1 MYLINLNKGDVK
13 MIGIC
18 GNEKASDVI
27 VTVNL
32 EAQGKSVEIR
42 SKLKGMFGSLIEKA
56 VMEVLAELKIENAH
70 IKVEDFG
77 ALDFII
83 KARTKTAI
91 NRAINAGGIN
101 Q

>member
-1 MYLINLNKGDVK
+1 

-18 GNEKASDVI
+18 GNEKASDVL

-32 EAQGKSVEIR
+32 EAQGRTVEIK
-42 SKLKGMFGSLIEKA
+42 SKLKEMFGSLMEKA
-56 VMEVLAELKIENAH
+56 VMEVLDELQVENAH
-70 IKVEDFG
+70 VKVEDFG

-91 NRAINAGGIN
+91 NRAKKAGGIN
-101 Q
+101 

>member
-1 MYLINLNKGDVK
+1 

-18 GNEKASDVI
+18 GNEKASDVV

-32 EAQGKSVEIR
+32 EAQGRTIEIK
-42 SKLKGMFGSLIEKA
+42 SKLKDMFGSLMEKA
-56 VMEVLAELKIENAH
+56 VMETLDELKVENAH
-70 IKVEDFG
+70 VKVEDFG

-91 NRAINAGGIN
+91 NRARKAGGIN
-101 Q
+101 

>member
-1 MYLINLNKGDVK
+1 

-18 GNEKASDVI
+18 GNEKASDAV

-32 EAQGKSVEIR
+32 ESKGRKVEIK
-42 SKLKGMFGSLIEKA
+42 SKLKGMFGSLMEKA
-56 VMEVLAELKIENAH
+56 VIEVLDELNIEN
-70 IKVEDFG
+70 ISVKVEDFG

-91 NRAINAGGIN
+91 RRAKNAGGIN
-101 Q
+101 

>member
-1 MYLINLNKGDVK
+1 

-32 EAQGKSVEIR
+32 NCKGRRIEIK
-42 SKLKGMFGSLIEKA
+42 SKLKKMFGSLMKKA
-56 VMEVLAELKIENAH
+56 VIEVLDELKIED
-70 IKVEDFG
+70 IDVQVEDFG
-77 ALDFII
+77 ALDFVI

-91 NRAINAGGIN
+91 RRAKNMGGIN
-101 Q
+101 

>member
-1 MYLINLNKGDVK
+1 

-18 GNEKASDVI
+18 GNEKASDVV

-32 EAQGKSVEIR
+32 EAQGRTVEIK
-42 SKLKGMFGSLIEKA
+42 SKLKDMFGSLMEKA
-56 VMEVLAELKIENAH
+56 VMEVLDELKVVNAH

-91 NRAINAGGIN
+91 NRAKKAGGIN
-101 Q
+101 

>member
-1 MYLINLNKGDVK
+1 

-18 GNEKASDVI
+18 GNEKASDAV

-32 EAQGKSVEIR
+32 ETKGREVEIK
-42 SKLKGMFGSLIEKA
+42 SKLKGMFGSLMEKA
-56 VMEVLAELKIENAH
+56 VIEVLDELNVEN
-70 IKVEDFG
+70 IFVKVEDFG

-91 NRAINAGGIN
+91 RRAINAGGIN
-101 Q
+101 

>member
-1 MYLINLNKGDVK
+1 

-18 GNEKASDVI
+18 GNEKASDAV

-32 EAQGKSVEIR
+32 ETKGREVEIK
-42 SKLKGMFGSLIEKA
+42 SKLKGMFGSLMEKA
-56 VMEVLAELKIENAH
+56 VIEVLDELNVEN
-70 IKVEDFG
+70 ISVKVEDFG

-91 NRAINAGGIN
+91 RRAINAGGIN
-101 Q
+101 

>member
-1 MYLINLNKGDVK
+1 

-18 GNEKASDVI
+18 GNEKASDAV

-32 EAQGKSVEIR
+32 EAQGKTVEIK
-42 SKLKGMFGSLIEKA
+42 SKLKGMFGSLMEKA
-56 VMEVLAELKIENAH
+56 VIEVLDELQVENVH
-70 IKVEDFG
+70 VKVEDFG

-91 NRAINAGGIN
+91 RRAMNAGGLN
-101 Q
+101 

>member
-1 MYLINLNKGDVK
+1 

-18 GNEKASDVI
+18 GNEKASDAV

-32 EAQGKSVEIR
+32 EAQGKTVEIK
-42 SKLKGMFGSLIEKA
+42 SKLKGMFGSLMEKA
-56 VMEVLAELKIENAH
+56 VMEALDELKVENVH
-70 IKVEDFG
+70 VKVVDFG

-91 NRAINAGGIN
+91 KRAMNAGGIK
-101 Q
+101 

>member
-1 MYLINLNKGDVK
+1 

-18 GNEKASDVI
+18 GNEKASDAV

-32 EAQGKSVEIR
+32 DSKGRKIEIK
-42 SKLKGMFGSLIEKA
+42 SKLKKMFGSLMEKA
-56 VMEVLAELKIENAH
+56 VIEILDELKIEN
-70 IKVEDFG
+70 IDVKVEDFG

-91 NRAINAGGIN
+91 RRAKNAGGIN
-101 Q
+101 

>member
-1 MYLINLNKGDVK
+1 

-18 GNEKASDVI
+18 GNEKASDAV

-32 EAQGKSVEIR
+32 EAQGKTVEIK
-42 SKLKGMFGSLIEKA
+42 SKLKGMFGSLMEKA
-56 VMEVLAELKIENAH
+56 VMEALDELKVENAH
-70 IKVEDFG
+70 VKVEDFG

-91 NRAINAGGIN
+91 KRAINAGGIN
-101 Q
+101 

>member
-1 MYLINLNKGDVK
+1 

-18 GNEKASDVI
+18 GNEKASDVV

-32 EAQGKSVEIR
+32 EAQGRTVEIK
-42 SKLKGMFGSLIEKA
+42 SKLKDMFGSLMEKA
-56 VMEVLAELKIENAH
+56 VVETLDELKVENAH
-70 IKVEDFG
+70 VKVEDFG

-91 NRAINAGGIN
+91 NRARKAGGIN
-101 Q
+101 

>member
-1 MYLINLNKGDVK
+1 

-18 GNEKASDVI
+18 GNEKASDAV

-32 EAQGKSVEIR
+32 DSKGRKIEIK
-42 SKLKGMFGSLIEKA
+42 SKLKKMFGSLMEKA
-56 VMEVLAELKIENAH
+56 VIEILDELKIEN
-70 IKVEDFG
+70 IDVKVEDFG

-91 NRAINAGGIN
+91 RRTKNAGGIN
-101 Q
+101 

>member
-1 MYLINLNKGDVK
+1 

-18 GNEKASDVI
+18 GNEKASDAV

-32 EAQGKSVEIR
+32 EAQGKTVEIK
-42 SKLKGMFGSLIEKA
+42 SKLKGMFGALMEKA
-56 VMEVLAELKIENAH
+56 VMEALDELKVENAH
-70 IKVEDFG
+70 VKVEDFG

-91 NRAINAGGIN
+91 KRAISAGGMN
-101 Q
+101 